1 MLKKRMAFDGR
12 EIKVGTY
19 SQRTKEEL
27 ARKYPKQLCCVK
39 AELAAIMRASGS
51 LHLQAHRS
59 YAVTVNSESAALIR
73 KTLLLLKKY
82 FQLPGRIIVED
93 TGRFNRRRYRLQLI
107 GARNV
112 KRILTEL
119 DILSVGG
126 LYLDST
132 IPSTLVQT
140 DCCRASFLR
149 GAFLARGSIT
159 DPQKQNYHLEIST
172 ENEEFALGLNYLMNL
187 CGFRA
192 GIHHRKEY
200 TVYLKGAETIGRFIG
215 FIGAHSAFLA
225 LEEVR
230 VIKEMRNEVNRLVN
244 CETAN
249 LEKSVRAGLEQ
260 VEAIKALE
268 ARKLLTQLPDSLR
281 VIAQLRLD
289 HPEASLRELGEL
301 ATPPLSK
308 SAVNHR
314 MRKLLKIAETFVG
327 QKEMDSP
334 G

>member
-1 MLKKRMAFDGR
+1 M
-12 EIKVGTY
+12 GTY
-19 SQRTKEEL
+19 SQRTKAEL
-27 ARKYPKQLCCVK
+27 ARKYPTQKCCVK

-51 LHLQAHRS
+51 LHLRANQS
-59 YAVTVNSESAALIR
+59 YAVTVSSESAALIR

-82 FQLPGRIIVED
+82 FQLPGRIVVED
-93 TGRFNRRRYRLQLI
+93 SGRFNRRRYRLQLI

-112 KRILTEL
+112 KRVLAEL
-119 DILSVGG
+119 DILSAG
-126 LYLDST
+126 LHLNSAIT
-132 IPSTLVQT
+132 SSLVRT
-140 DCCRASFLR
+140 DCCRAAFLR

-159 DPQKQNYHLEIST
+159 DPQKQNYHLEITT

-192 GIHHRKEY
+192 GTQHRKEY
-200 TVYLKGAETIGRFIG
+200 TVYLKGAETIARFIS
-215 FIGAHSAFLA
+215 FIGAHGAFLA
-225 LEEVR
+225 MEEVR

-260 VEAIKALE
+260 VEVIKALK
-268 ARKLLTQLPDSLR
+268 ARNLLKKLPASLQE
-281 VIAQLRLD
+281 IALLRLD

-327 QKEMDSP
+327 REEMNSP

>member
-1 MLKKRMAFDGR
+1 M
-12 EIKVGTY
+12 GTY

-27 ARKYPKQLCCVK
+27 ARKYPAQKCCVK
-39 AELAAIMRASGS
+39 AELAAIVRASGS
-51 LHLQAHRS
+51 LHLRANHS
-59 YAVTVNSESAALIR
+59 YVLTVSSESAALIR

-82 FQLPGRIIVED
+82 FQLPGQIIVED
-93 TGRFNRRRYRLQLI
+93 TGRFNRRHYRLQLI

-112 KRILTEL
+112 KRVLTEL
-119 DILSVGG
+119 EILSAG
-126 LYLDST
+126 LQLNSA
-132 IPSTLVQT
+132 ISPSLVRN
-140 DCCRASFLR
+140 DCCRAAFLR

-159 DPQKQNYHLEIST
+159 DPQKPNYHLEITT
-172 ENEEFALGLNYLMNL
+172 ENEEFAVGLNYLLNL

-200 TVYLKGAETIGRFIG
+200 TVYLKGAETISRFIS

-225 LEEVR
+225 MEEVR

-260 VEAIKALE
+260 VEAIKALQDRKVLATLPASLQE
-268 ARKLLTQLPDSLR
+268 VAR
-281 VIAQLRLD
+281 LRLE
-289 HPEASLRELGEL
+289 HPEVSLRELGEL

-314 MRKLLKIAETFVG
+314 MRKLLKIAETFIG
-327 QKEMDSP
+327 QEEMDSP

>member
-1 MLKKRMAFDGR
+1 M
-12 EIKVGTY
+12 GTY

-27 ARKYPKQLCCVK
+27 ARKYPTQKCCVK
-39 AELAAIMRASGS
+39 AELAAIVRASGS
-51 LHLQAHRS
+51 LHLRANYS
-59 YAVTVNSESAALIR
+59 YAVTVLSESAALIR
-73 KTLLLLKKY
+73 KTHLLLKKY
-82 FQLPGRIIVED
+82 FQLHGRIIVED

-112 KRILTEL
+112 KRVLQEL
-119 DILSVGG
+119 DILSAG
-126 LYLDST
+126 LNLNSA
-132 IPSTLVQT
+132 IPPSLVRT
-140 DCCRASFLR
+140 DCCRAAFLR

-159 DPQKQNYHLEIST
+159 DPQKQNYHLEITT

-192 GIHHRKEY
+192 GTHHRKEY
-200 TVYLKGAETIGRFIG
+200 IVYLKGAETIGRFIS
-215 FIGAHSAFLA
+215 FIGAHGAFLA
-225 LEEVR
+225 MEEVR

-260 VEAIKALE
+260 VEVINELK
-268 ARKLLTQLPDSLR
+268 ARKLLDKLPANLQE
-281 VIAQLRLD
+281 IALLRLD

-314 MRKLLKIAETFVG
+314 MRKLLKIAETFVD
-327 QKEMDSP
+327 QEEMNSP

>member
-1 MLKKRMAFDGR
+1 M
-12 EIKVGTY
+12 GTF

-27 ARKYPKQLCCVK
+27 ARKYPTQKCCVK
-39 AELAAIMRASGS
+39 AELAAIVRASGS
-51 LHLQAHRS
+51 LHLRANQS
-59 YAVTVNSESAALIR
+59 YAVTVISESAALIR

-82 FQLPGRIIVED
+82 FQLPGRVIVED
-93 TGRFNRRRYRLQLI
+93 TGRFSRRRYRLQLI

-112 KRILTEL
+112 KRVLKEL
-119 DILSVGG
+119 EILSAG
-126 LYLDST
+126 LQLNSAIT
-132 IPSTLVQT
+132 SSLVRN
-140 DCCRASFLR
+140 DCCRAAFLR

-159 DPQKQNYHLEIST
+159 DPQKQNYHLEITT

-192 GIHHRKEY
+192 GTHHRKEY
-200 TVYLKGAETIGRFIG
+200 TVYLKGAETIGRFIS
-215 FIGAHSAFLA
+215 FMGAHGAFLA
-225 LEEVR
+225 MEEVR

-249 LEKSVRAGLEQ
+249 LEKTVRAGLEQ
-260 VEAIKALE
+260 VEVIKALE
-268 ARKLLTQLPDSLR
+268 NRKVLEKLPTSLQE
-281 VIAQLRLD
+281 IALLRLD

-314 MRKLLKIAETFVG
+314 MRKLLKIAETFVDRE
-327 QKEMDSP
+327 EMNSP